1 MQPAKAHKRWEW
13 LEAGKPES
21 YWTGQ
26 RKAAQARRRLP
37 VLAAGKLCDA
47 LHPLRQAA
55 STP

>member
-1 MQPAKAHKRWEW
+1 MQPAKAHERWER

-26 RKAAQARRRLP
+26 RKLRKSDGDCT
-37 VLAAGKLCDA
+37 VLAAGNLCDA